1 MAMNPEQAN
10 SIADQLIKQAEA
22 KREPALERVARRKA
36 TFARFVTAL
45 SAIVGYY
52 FGKKL
57 APDLTANPL
66 VQEGIAVVFGLLVAL
81 IWPPRR
87 QA

>member
-1 MAMNPEQAN
+1 MNPEQAN
-10 SIADQLIKQAEA
+10 SIGNQLIKQAEV

-36 TFARFVTAL
+36 TFARFVTGL
-45 SAIVGYY
+45 SAILGYY

-66 VQEGIAVVFGLLVAL
+66 LQEGIAVALGVLVSL
-81 IWPPRR
+81 IWPLRR